1 MSSERMIRFHIALDK
16 ILQKSKEGQR
26 SEVVF
31 SLSITALQSAVDN
44 EDVDSA
50 LGIFEDCADLYAAM
64 EEPESWM
71 GSRLGQLS
79 GQLQKLVKTDDK
91 TDDKTPD
98 EVPSEMP
105 SIML

>member
-44 EDVDSA
+44 EDTESA
-50 LGIFEDCADLYAAM
+50 LGIFEDCADLYSAM
-64 EEPESWM
+64 EDPESWM

-79 GQLQKLVKTDDK
+79 GQLQKLVKLDDR
-91 TDDKTPD
+91 TPD
-98 EVPSEMP
+98 EVPAEMP